1 MARFIQRGERINIT
15 NDSEHTIIYGEVVSI
30 GNRIGIALSNIGPG
44 AVGVLHVAG
53 VYEIQAESEEEF
65 LVGDTVYLNESGNIT
80 KTVGDVIAGW
90 VIENKSTNISVAKV
104 KIG

>member
-1 MARFIQRGERINIT
+1 MARYIQNGERINIT
-15 NDSEHTIIYGEVVSI
+15 NDSEETIVYGEVIAI

-53 VYEIQAESEEEF
+53 VYEIQSEDSEEF
-65 LVGDTVYLNESGNIT
+65 LVGETVYLNESGKIT
-80 KTVGDVIAGW
+80 KTPGDVIAGW
-90 VIENKSTNISVAKV
+90 VIENKPSNVGVVKV